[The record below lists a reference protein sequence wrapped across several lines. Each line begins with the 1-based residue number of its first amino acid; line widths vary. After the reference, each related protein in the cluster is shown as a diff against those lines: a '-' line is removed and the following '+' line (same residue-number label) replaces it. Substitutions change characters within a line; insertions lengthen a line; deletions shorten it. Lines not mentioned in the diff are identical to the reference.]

1 MFGGARLEVRTS
13 VHHEDTVFSIRTR
26 NTNNLGSAILPP
38 QRSFTAGL
46 SVSVLLNA
54 QGHKLC
60 KLGGR
65 LLGRKGLAGPA
76 YLLKSFFFAHV
87 EQHDLS
93 IDQLIDGKPLSTIS
107 QNRDIRV
114 FECQ

>member
-1 MFGGARLEVRTS
+1 MFGGARFEVRTS
-13 VHHEDTVFSIRTR
+13 VHHENTVFSTCFR
-26 NTNNLGSAILPP
+26 NANNLSPAILPT
-38 QRSFTAGL
+38 QRPFTAWL
-46 SVSVLLNA
+46 NISVLLNA
-54 QGHKLC
+54 QGHKLR

-65 LLGRKGLAGPA
+65 LLERKSFAGPA
-76 YLLKSFFFAHV
+76 YLLKSFLFAHV

-93 IDQLIDGKPLSTIS
+93 VGQLIYRKPLSTIS